1 MTSHTLAPAPADICL
16 LVEGGYPYLLGGVS
30 SWIDSFIRNLPHRRF
45 HVVAFTISAQPRTR
59 KFDLPDNVIALT
71 DLVIDDCPP
80 GSLPIFTSG
89 AKIEALVADLR
100 VILTD
105 GAGPAWAAFAHEI
118 RSSGLAQ
125 RALLDSRAAWVA
137 FQRIYD
143 DVIPG
148 APLVDVFWTWRF
160 LARSVLAIATAPIP
174 PARTYHAISTGY
186 PGLFGARA
194 KALTGRPFLITE
206 HGIYTNERRIEL
218 SVADWIYEST
228 AAGYDV
234 SSDVVELRK
243 LWLSAFNAMARIS
256 YDCADLITTQFRVN
270 QDYQM
275 QDGAPRAK
283 LRAIPNGIEL
293 AQFSTIAR
301 SREPRRPTVLLV
313 GRLVPIKDIRTFIQA
328 MGLLRRAVPDLDAM
342 IVGPDD
348 EDPAYAAECRHLVQQ
363 LGLQDTVRFLG
374 RVADVRAY
382 FGCVDVLALTSIS
395 EAQPLAVLEAGAAG
409 VPAVT
414 TDVGSCREIL
424 EGPDGTGP
432 DGAGGIVVGAC
443 DPQATADALARLLL
457 DPALRD
463 RMGRALRERIHT
475 LFDQRRV
482 IAMYDDVYES
492 LSHGSPEVRADL
504 ATMAAGSAA
513 EIRDDTKP

>member
-1 MTSHTLAPAPADICL
+1 MSRASTNPVQGHPSGSPADICL

-30 SWIDSFIRNLPHRRF
+30 SWVDSFIRNLPDRSF
-45 HVVAFTISAQPRTR
+45 HVVAFTVSAQPRRR
-59 KFDLPDNVIALT
+59 KFDLPGNVIAQT
-71 DLVIDDCPP
+71 DVVIDDCPP
-80 GSLPIFTSG
+80 GVMPMVRSG
-89 AKIEALVADLR
+89 RRIEALVADLR
-100 VILTD
+100 VLLTE
-105 GAGPAWAAFAHEI
+105 GTGPAWTQFAREI
-118 RSSGLAQ
+118 ASSGLAQ
-125 RALLDSRAAWVA
+125 RALLDSRAAWIA

-143 DVIPG
+143 EVIPG

-174 PARTYHAISTGY
+174 AARTYHAISTGY

-194 KALTGRPFLITE
+194 KALTGNPFLITE

-218 SVADWIYEST
+218 SIADWIYESS

-234 SSDVVELRK
+234 DSAVPELRK
-243 LWLSAFNAMARIS
+243 LWLSAFNAMAQIS

-270 QDYQM
+270 QQYQM
-275 QDGAPRAK
+275 QDGAPPAK

-293 AQFSTIAR
+293 AQFSTIVRNRA
-301 SREPRRPTVLLV
+301 PRRPTVLLV

-328 MGLLRRAVPDLDAM
+328 MALLRRAVPDLDAM
-342 IVGPDD
+342 IIGPDD

-363 LGLQDTVRFLG
+363 LGLQGTVRFLG
-374 RVADVRAY
+374 RVPDVRSY
-382 FGCVDVLALTSIS
+382 FGSVDVLALTSIS
-395 EAQPLAVLEAGAAG
+395 EAQPLSVLEAGAAG

-424 EGPDGTGP
+424 EGPPGTGP
-432 DGAGGIVVGAC
+432 EGAGGFVVGAC

-463 RMGRALRERIHT
+463 RMGEALRARIHAV
-475 LFDQRRV
+475 FDQRRV
-482 IAMYDDVYES
+482 IAMYEDVYDS
-492 LSHGSPEVRADL
+492 LLHRSPGE
-504 ATMAAGSAA
+504 
-513 EIRDDTKP
+513 